1 MSLLNR
7 ELMKRASANLTKK
20 IAVIAAGDP
29 ALGGSPMP
37 DPSAGGAPPGGMPP
51 GGDPAA
57 MGGMPPP
64 APAPAPAPAPMQPA
78 MAGGVE
84 PIKPKIDVN
93 VTLLQILKVQARIAD
108 ALGIKIPA
116 SEMVATQG
124 DLTSMGMQQETGAAG
139 TPLPPAGG
147 QPPAGGPAPIGP
159 IDPNM
164 GGAGGG
170 MPKAANFTRLG
181 NFGKRAVAE
190 LTFLGK

>member
-7 ELMKRASANLTKK
+7 EMMKRAQASLNKK

-29 ALGGSPMP
+29 ALGGAPQGM
-37 DPSAGGAPPGGMPP
+37 PPGGDPSGGGMMPP

-57 MGGMPPP
+57 MGGGAPPP
-64 APAPAPAPAPMQPA
+64 PPAPAPAPAPMQPA

-93 VTLLQILKVQARIAD
+93 VTMLQILKILARIAD
-108 ALGIKIPA
+108 ALNVKIPA

-124 DLTSMGMQQETGAAG
+124 DLTNMGMQQETGSAG
-139 TPLPPAGG
+139 TPP
-147 QPPAGGPAPIGP
+147 PPAGGPQPIGP

-170 MPKAANFTRLG
+170 GMPKEGHYTRVG
-181 NFGKRAVAE
+181 NFGKRAIAE
-190 LTFLGK
+190 LTFMGK